1 MAEELPSREV
11 FTEADACPDGTMR
24 AGGGG
29 GDSDP
34 TTIFVKGFSRDL
46 EESDV
51 RQQLTDAFAECGEV
65 AGVRL
70 PTDRETGAL
79 KGIAFIEF
87 ASPDG
92 KVSTPSLWEVHVAGV
107 AVQQSGRRGCFPLSW
122 PANMALSLP
131 SKAGGARSGTCRP
144 ALPGSCRAVV
154 QV

>member
-1 MAEELPSREV
+1 
-11 FTEADACPDGTMR
+11 MR

-29 GDSDP
+29 CYSDP

-87 ASPDG
+87 ASAEG
-92 KVSTPSLWEVHVAGV
+92 KVRRAHRSLTLAVAAIWHHVAH
-107 AVQQSGRRGCFPLSW
+107 
-122 PANMALSLP
+122 
-131 SKAGGARSGTCRP
+131 
-144 ALPGSCRAVV
+144 LPGA
-154 QV
+154 

>member
-1 MAEELPSREV
+1 MFRS
-11 FTEADACPDGTMR
+11 GTG
-24 AGGGG
+24 AQNGE
-29 GDSDP
+29 SDP
-34 TTIFVKGFSRDL
+34 TTVFVKGFGRNMGED
-46 EESDV
+46 DV
-51 RQQLTDAFAECGEV
+51 RQALTEAFAECGEINS
-65 AGVRL
+65 VRL
-70 PTDRETGAL
+70 PTDRETGDL